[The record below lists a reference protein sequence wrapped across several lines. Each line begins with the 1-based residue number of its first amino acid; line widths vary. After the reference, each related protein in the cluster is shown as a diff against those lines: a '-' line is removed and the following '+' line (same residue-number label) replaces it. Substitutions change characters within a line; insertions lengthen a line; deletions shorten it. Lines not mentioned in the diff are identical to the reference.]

1 MTTIKHHPSDT
12 TLAAFACGTL
22 DEGRSLV
29 VATHLAACAQCRRA
43 ARMFEGVGGALLEQT
58 APVAMRSDALARALA
73 ALDHA
78 PPGEA
83 SPRVE
88 AAGENH
94 EFSGPLGNYPLGRWR
109 RIGLHVFLRRVR
121 VADDA
126 ATRVFLLKAAPGTTL
141 PRHVHTGTELTCVLK
156 GAFRHAQ
163 GRYGAGD
170 VDDAD
175 DSVEHHPFVEP
186 GEECIC
192 LVALQGEVRFNGFIG
207 RMLQPFVRM

>member
-12 TLAAFACGTL
+12 TLAAFACSTL

-29 VATHLAACAQCRRA
+29 VATHLAACAECRRA
-43 ARMFEGVGGALLEQT
+43 ARVFEDLGGALLERT
-58 APVAMRSDALARALA
+58 APAALGPDALAHTLSTLDETPQRSAMPRAGA
-73 ALDHA
+73 A
-78 PPGEA
+78 P
-83 SPRVE
+83 
-88 AAGENH
+88 ENH
-94 EFSGPLGNYPLGRWR
+94 EFSGSLGNYRLGRWR

-121 VADDA
+121 VPDEAG
-126 ATRVFLLKAAPGTTL
+126 TRVFLLKAAPGTTL

-156 GAFRHAQ
+156 GAFRHDH